1 MIQHPMMMFET
12 SDKTYN
18 RPNMT
23 TSAATKSS
31 NQNQS
36 NIATLVS
43 IELQLKQLEEKE
55 TDLKRQ
61 EAELLVSKEKVF
73 TKWQE
78 YIEKSE

>member
-1 MIQHPMMMFET
+1 MMMFET

-23 TSAATKSS
+23 TSAATKGS
-31 NQNQS
+31 NQN
-36 NIATLVS
+36 NIAKLLS

-61 EAELLVSKEKVF
+61 EADLLASKEKVF
-73 TKWQE
+73 TKW
-78 YIEKSE
+78 

>member
-1 MIQHPMMMFET
+1 
-12 SDKTYN
+12 
-18 RPNMT
+18 
-23 TSAATKSS
+23 
-31 NQNQS
+31 
-36 NIATLVS
+36 VS

-61 EAELLVSKEKVF
+61 EAELLASKEKVF